1 MCVPWVAKL
10 RGFSIDQGSNPI
22 EVVEPMKTC
31 VVKPMYAAFSPKY
44 YFFKPRTEISL
55 FNVDTLV
62 FLFSK
67 YVNLHSF
74 VFEDAE

>member
-44 YFFKPRTEISL
+44 LSQEQEY
-55 FNVDTLV
+55 
-62 FLFSK
+62 
-67 YVNLHSF
+67 HSSM
-74 VFEDAE
+74 